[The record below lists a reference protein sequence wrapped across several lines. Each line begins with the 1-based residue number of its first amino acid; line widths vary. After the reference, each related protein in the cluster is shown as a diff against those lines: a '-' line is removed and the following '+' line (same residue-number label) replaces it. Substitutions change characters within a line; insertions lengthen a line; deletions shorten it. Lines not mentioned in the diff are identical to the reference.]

1 MKILSLLF
9 GLALVTS
16 AVTASAHAH
25 LQKSSPADN
34 SVITTSPSVLVL
46 NFSEAA
52 RLTALSIQKGS
63 ESQQKLKL
71 LPATAA
77 QQISVPLPQ
86 LTPGTYSALHRLQT
100 DEIFHFYLGDPVRML
115 QLLPDGQGRTIV
127 LGPDVS
133 RGQQPQVLVPR
144 GVWQGSVLEPGG
156 AYALLGCTVA
166 PGFDYEDYE
175 SGRRD
180 ELLAAYPQFADLIRR
195 LSHA

>member
-34 SVITTSPSVLVL
+34 SLITTSPAVLVL

-71 LPATAA
+71 LRGGRR

-86 LTPGTYSALHRLQT
+86 LTPGTYSVSWHVVSDDGHVMSGTLHFT
-100 DEIFHFYLGDPVRML
+100 
-115 QLLPDGQGRTIV
+115 
-127 LGPDVS
+127 
-133 RGQQPQVLVPR
+133 
-144 GVWQGSVLEPGG
+144 
-156 AYALLGCTVA
+156 
-166 PGFDYEDYE
+166 
-175 SGRRD
+175 
-180 ELLAAYPQFADLIRR
+180 LAAD
-195 LSHA
+195 HATDHPG

>member
-63 ESQQKLKL
+63 ESEQKLKL

-86 LTPGTYSALHRLQT
+86 LTPGTYSVSWYVVSDDGHVMSGALHFT
-100 DEIFHFYLGDPVRML
+100 
-115 QLLPDGQGRTIV
+115 
-127 LGPDVS
+127 
-133 RGQQPQVLVPR
+133 
-144 GVWQGSVLEPGG
+144 
-156 AYALLGCTVA
+156 
-166 PGFDYEDYE
+166 
-175 SGRRD
+175 
-180 ELLAAYPQFADLIRR
+180 LAAD
-195 LSHA
+195 HATDHPG